1 MRPNLR
7 LSGVLVGTFLL
18 LASPLA
24 AQQGTVTGR
33 VTDQQSG
40 QPIPAAQ
47 MTIAG
52 LSIGGLTQQDGRYV
66 LQNVPVGT
74 HQLSVQRIGFGT
86 VTQQITVTA
95 GTPTVQNFAITQEA
109 LGLDEIIVTGTP
121 GGTQRRAIGNAVTS
135 VQASEVAQVVAV
147 TSAQD
152 LLTGR
157 SPGVQFTRVS
167 GNVGTGAPIE
177 IRGTKSFNLTTQ
189 PLIYV
194 DGVRVNN
201 SFRAGP
207 TIGEGQQVNVLND
220 FNPQDIESIE
230 IIKGPAAATLY
241 GTEASAGV
249 IQIIT

>member
-74 HQLSVQRIGFGT
+74 HQ
-86 VTQQITVTA
+86 
-95 GTPTVQNFAITQEA
+95 
-109 LGLDEIIVTGTP
+109 
-121 GGTQRRAIGNAVTS
+121 
-135 VQASEVAQVVAV
+135 
-147 TSAQD
+147 
-152 LLTGR
+152 
-157 SPGVQFTRVS
+157 
-167 GNVGTGAPIE
+167 
-177 IRGTKSFNLTTQ
+177 
-189 PLIYV
+189 
-194 DGVRVNN
+194 
-201 SFRAGP
+201 
-207 TIGEGQQVNVLND
+207 
-220 FNPQDIESIE
+220 
-230 IIKGPAAATLY
+230 
-241 GTEASAGV
+241 
-249 IQIIT
+249 